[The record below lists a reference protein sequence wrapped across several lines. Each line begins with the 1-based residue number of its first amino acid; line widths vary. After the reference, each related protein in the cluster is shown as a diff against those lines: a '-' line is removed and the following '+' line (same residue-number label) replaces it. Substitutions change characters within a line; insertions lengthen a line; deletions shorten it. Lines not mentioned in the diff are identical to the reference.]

1 MKSSLVCKIN
11 GNSVSATV
19 IIDSIKRSIC
29 LSIYLS
35 KFTISCRAD
44 IKRFVDHPPP
54 PSVPLPKGRLLAT
67 DVGLC
72 YLYMNSLVLLFLF

>member
-35 KFTISCRAD
+35 KFTIRAD
-44 IKRFVDHPPP
+44 IKIFVDHPLHP
-54 PSVPLPKGRLLAT
+54 PSPSPREDCSRRTWIYVT
-67 DVGLC
+67 
-72 YLYMNSLVLLFLF
+72 SI